1 MNNEV
6 TCLQLWKRWEKEAP
20 HNLKVIETQRRI
32 ANYKK
37 SDWEEMVVDATL
49 VVDKLKYLVVN
60 NIDLDATESIESMDY
75 LEQHINRYFF
85 DIDLEHLLVMKFL
98 LRFDQQYIKFFNG
111 FEKGLANRLASMID
125 VRVKEMIV

>member
-37 SDWEEMVVDATL
+37 ADWEEMIVDATL

-60 NIDLDATESIESMDY
+60 NIDLDATESIEATDY
-75 LEQHINRYFF
+75 LKQHINRYFF
-85 DIDLEHLLVMKFL
+85 DIDLEHLLLMKFL

-111 FEKGLANRLASMID
+111 FEKGLANRLDSMID